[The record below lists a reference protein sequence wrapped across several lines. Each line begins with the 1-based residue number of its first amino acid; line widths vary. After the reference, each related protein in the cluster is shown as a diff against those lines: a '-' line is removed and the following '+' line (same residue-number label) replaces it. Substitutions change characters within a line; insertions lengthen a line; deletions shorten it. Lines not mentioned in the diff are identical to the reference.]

1 MNNTSIARSL
11 NAFSVVAGAAMS
23 FDSAFASRGISAL
36 QGIGLSRVSAFGTK
50 VDVTAKAVSFTHP
63 ICVQRQADKPSGAW
77 HPAAA
82 QAAVGAFVIDSG
94 YEPAGN
100 NPAAAGPAA
109 DIAAGVEMANRL
121 RTAQDPATVIRDRHR
136 CRIR

>member
-1 MNNTSIARSL
+1 MNSSTSTRSFSAL
-11 NAFSVVAGAAMS
+11 SVVAGAAMS
-23 FDSAFASRGISAL
+23 ASRGISAL
-36 QGIGLSRVSAFGTK
+36 QGIGLSGVSAFGTK

-77 HPAAA
+77 HLTAA

-94 YEPAGN
+94 YEPAGH
-100 NPAAAGPAA
+100 NPAAAGPV
-109 DIAAGVEMANRL
+109 DMANRL
-121 RTAQDPATVIRDRHR
+121 RSAEDPATVIRIRQR